1 MKKIII
7 LGDGGHAKSCCD
19 VIELE
24 KKYKILG
31 LVTNKVK
38 KKKAFNNYPILGTD
52 KDLKLLRKKSAYAFV
67 AIGHVKDNSVRK
79 RLYKKLKELKFNIPK
94 IISPLSYVSKNS
106 KILNGTIVMHGAIV
120 NAGSFINKNC
130 IINTKSLIEHDC
142 IIDENSHIAPG
153 AIVNGHTRI
162 GKNTFIGSN
171 SVIKQEIK
179 IGNNCF
185 INANYFLR
193 ENLTANKKKF

>member
-1 MKKIII
+1 MKNIII
-7 LGDGGHAKSCCD
+7 IGDGGHAKSCCD

-31 LVTNKVK
+31 FVTSNTRK
-38 KKKAFNNYPILGTD
+38 KKISNNYPILGTD
-52 KDLKLLRKKSAYAFV
+52 KDLKTLRKKCENAFI
-67 AIGHVKDNSVRK
+67 AIGHIKDNSIRK
-79 RLYKKLKELKFNIPK
+79 KILKKLINFKFNLPK

-120 NAGSFINKNC
+120 NAGSVINKNC

-142 IIDENSHIAPG
+142 IIDENCHIAPG
-153 AIVNGHTRI
+153 AIVNGHTHV

-171 SVIKQEIK
+171 SVIKQEVK

-185 INANYFLR
+185 INANYFLKK
-193 ENLTANKKKF
+193 NLTANKKKF